1 MQYQIVY
8 GSSERYFFD
17 ALKELQ
23 VEVEK
28 LLQKGFKP
36 QGGVSITLGRGYS
49 YIACQAMVKED

>member
-8 GSSERYFFD
+8 GSSERYLID

-28 LLQKGFKP
+28 LLQKGFKL
-36 QGGVSITLGRGYS
+36 QGGVSILSEKSGRTA
-49 YIACQAMVKED
+49 ACQAMVKDD